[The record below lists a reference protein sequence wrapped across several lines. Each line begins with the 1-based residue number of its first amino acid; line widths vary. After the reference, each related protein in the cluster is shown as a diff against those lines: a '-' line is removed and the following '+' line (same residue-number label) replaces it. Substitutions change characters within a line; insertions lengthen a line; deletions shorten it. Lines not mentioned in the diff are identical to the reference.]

1 MTTNLIPGEDE
12 HVPPTTTPRGAKLV
26 CEFCSCQLTPVGDVL
41 RMSDSAREYAKQ
53 AEQIKTLK
61 AQLDQARSD
70 ADTFKRERDEAN
82 ARLAASGD
90 DEDDDDDDY

>member
-1 MTTNLIPGEDE
+1 MSLIPGEDDNNT
-12 HVPPTTTPRGAKLV
+12 PPPAPKKAALV

-41 RMSDSAREYAKQ
+41 RMSDNAREYAKQ
-53 AEQIKTLK
+53 AEQIRTLK

-82 ARLAASGD
+82 ARLAASD
-90 DEDDDDDDY
+90 EDEDDDDDF

>member
-1 MTTNLIPGEDE
+1 MSIIPGDDDPNT
-12 HVPPTTTPRGAKLV
+12 PPPPDKKPKLV

-41 RMSDSAREYAKQ
+41 RMSDAAREYAKQ
-53 AEQIKTLK
+53 TEQIRTLK

-82 ARLAASGD
+82 ARLAQSSGD
-90 DEDDDDDDY
+90 DDDDDDDDY

>member
-1 MTTNLIPGEDE
+1 MSLIPGEE
-12 HVPPTTTPRGAKLV
+12 HDPPTPPSAKPKLV

-41 RMSDSAREYAKQ
+41 RMSDNAREFAKQ
-53 AEQIKTLK
+53 AEQIRTLK

-82 ARLAASGD
+82 ARLAQSSGD

>member
-1 MTTNLIPGEDE
+1 MTLIPGDDE
-12 HVPPTTTPRGAKLV
+12 TPPAPPAPGKAKLV

-41 RMSDSAREYAKQ
+41 RMSDQAREFSKL
-53 AEQIKTLK
+53 AEQVRNLK

-82 ARLAASGD
+82 TRLAAATGDD
-90 DEDDDDDDY
+90 DEDDDDDY

>member
-1 MTTNLIPGEDE
+1 MTDSIVPGDE
-12 HVPPTTTPRGAKLV
+12 NTPPPPSKKAALV

-41 RMSDSAREYAKQ
+41 RMSDNAREYAKQ
-53 AEQIKTLK
+53 AEQIRTLK

-82 ARLAASGD
+82 ARLAQYEGD
-90 DEDDDDDDY
+90 DDDDDDDY